1 MLYTAPRTTNATGI
15 TLTRVAENGVNFLSG
30 GKYQNNDLTHT
41 ADIDAG
47 TMIYVGVGTNTSS
60 PVAKNAPGYMSITIT
75 QR

>member
-1 MLYTAPRTTNATGI
+1 
-15 TLTRVAENGVNFLSG
+15 VAQNGVNFDGSG
-30 GKYQNNDLTHT
+30 RYTNNDLTHT

-47 TMIYVGVGTNTSS
+47 TMIYIGVGTNTSS